1 MSSRWSSLFTFC
13 AVLCASQSVW
23 AHGQCDE
30 STGISGSIFQ
40 SDPSCKSDTG
50 LVMLS
55 IDKCGAF
62 GSSISAGDACFDP
75 NDTRFS
81 NGYRDTVFESKPFLC
96 YTQGGNT
103 KGSWLTESRSATS
116 SYISGPISSRMEDGV
131 LHSSFSYEGLQI
143 DARFELDCNVLKH
156 CYSFTNT
163 TSATI
168 SEIAITPYLDS
179 DLYFGEDPILAND
192 YGAAASG
199 SPKTLWVFDG
209 MTDDEVSSNPAPFI
223 ALESLDDRSLDSWE
237 IGQYS
242 EQRYY
247 IEDISGGCAHLR
259 NDIHW
264 AGDIFD
270 ITSIVNVDRNG
281 DLVTDRGYDVTLAL
295 RFDAGPLEAGQTSE
309 ICYAVRWGVGLPCS
323 DADGDG
329 VCFPDD
335 NCESVYNPDQG
346 DADGDGVGD
355 ACEESADAG
364 IEDASTSDAGAED
377 AATADAGAEDAATSD
392 AGAEDAAT
400 SDAGAIDAA
409 TADAGSVDAATS
421 DAGDAGQVKD
431 DAGSDE
437 EESDD
442 DSGCA
447 VQPGARHNGLWAALF
462 AFAGLTTLRRR
473 R

>member
-1 MSSRWSSLFTFC
+1 MSSRQNSLFTIC

-23 AHGQCDE
+23 AHDCDE
-30 STGISGSIFQ
+30 STGLRDSIFQ
-40 SDPSCKSDTG
+40 SDSSCKSDKG
-50 LVMLS
+50 MVMLS
-55 IDKCGAF
+55 IDKCGTF
-62 GSSISAGDACFDP
+62 GSSLDVGDACFDP

-81 NGYRDTVFESKPFLC
+81 NGYRKTVFESMPFLC
-96 YTQGGNT
+96 YTQGGST

-143 DARFELDCNVLKH
+143 DARFELDCTTLKH

-259 NDIHW
+259 NDIHRSW
-264 AGDIFD
+264 SIDIDTDADGFID
-270 ITSIVNVDRNG
+270 NADRNG

-295 RFDAGPLEAGQTSE
+295 RFDAGPLEAGQTAE
-309 ICYAVRWGVGLPCS
+309 VCYAVRWGVGLPCS

-392 AGAEDAAT
+392 AGA
-400 SDAGAIDAA
+400 IDAA